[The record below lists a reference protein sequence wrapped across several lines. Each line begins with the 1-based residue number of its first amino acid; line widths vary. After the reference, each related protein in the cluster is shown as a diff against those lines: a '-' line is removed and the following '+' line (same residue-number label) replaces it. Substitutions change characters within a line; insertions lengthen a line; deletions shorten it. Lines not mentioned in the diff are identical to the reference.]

1 MRRTIW
7 SCALSCRVW
16 VLCAYLFFFVQP
28 SPPKDKGFVR
38 SPIYCDPSQL
48 PILCSSIYDILDWI
62 VILTSPS
69 WWKVTYLN
77 NDIHYEVISCY
88 LLLERGTNAS
98 HHMMSR
104 IKMLFSK
111 LSPTRLP
118 LTAHFTFSCGIGCLC
133 VTLSFHPTSS
143 SATPSLRLHLCLHTC
158 HLLKS
163 RCVP

>member
-28 SPPKDKGFVR
+28 SPPKDEGFLR

-48 PILCSSIYDILDWI
+48 PLLCSSIYDILTELLYWLHPQGERLHIWI
-62 VILTSPS
+62 TIYTMKLFHATSYWKGEPTLLVIYGLVQDAVL
-69 WWKVTYLN
+69 K
-77 NDIHYEVISCY
+77 VIS
-88 LLLERGTNAS
+88 NFPS
-98 HHMMSR
+98 N
-104 IKMLFSK
+104 
-111 LSPTRLP
+111 SP
-118 LTAHFTFSCGIGCLC
+118 FTFSYGIGCLC
-133 VTLSFHPTSS
+133 ITLSFHPTTS

>member
-28 SPPKDKGFVR
+28 SPPKDEGFVR

-48 PILCSSIYDILDWI
+48 PLLCSSIYDILDWI

-69 WWKVTYLN
+69 RRKVTYLN

-98 HHMMSR
+98 RHIRAGSRCCSQSYLQLPIEFPLYIQLWHRMSMHHAF
-104 IKMLFSK
+104 FSPHHQQRHP
-111 LSPTRLP
+111 LSPP
-118 LTAHFTFSCGIGCLC
+118 
-133 VTLSFHPTSS
+133 
-143 SATPSLRLHLCLHTC
+143 PSLPSYLPP
-158 HLLKS
+158 S
-163 RCVP
+163 